1 MDRNKFR
8 VGSIFL
14 VILIT
19 LNLSFIKFVQAQDEL
34 VPIIDK
40 LNSLEKDMR
49 DVQRKMNTKNISIE
63 PSSNITT
70 EQTILIPKDIAEHEI
85 RIIELEDQL
94 RRTNGLIEELAFKI
108 NLLTKQTEE
117 LKSEINKKMLLLSKI
132 TESLKNNYTISLNE
146 ENKITQKK
154 SNIDFA
160 EESKESKKLS
170 KNPNNSTVEVLA
182 KIDPQGVD
190 QIIKKNTPEQEQ
202 SIGNEINLNIAKPQE
217 VYQRAYSLLSKGEYA
232 AAETAFKS
240 FIKKFP
246 KNPLS
251 SNAYYWLGE
260 TFYVRQNYQLA
271 AYNFANGYKNFPKGA
286 KAPDQL
292 LKLGISLYS
301 LKKKAKACA
310 TFTKL
315 SQEFAELPTRITKR
329 AKNFSE
335 KLECSISVE

>member
-1 MDRNKFR
+1 MDKNKFR

-40 LNSLEKDMR
+40 LNSLEKDIR
-49 DVQRKMNTKNISIE
+49 DVQRKINTKNISIE

-70 EQTILIPKDIAEHEI
+70 EQTIPTPKDIAEHEI

-117 LKSEINKKMLLLSKI
+117 LKSEINKKMLLLSEI

-146 ENKITQKK
+146 ENKITQ
-154 SNIDFA
+154 
-160 EESKESKKLS
+160 

-202 SIGNEINLNIAKPQE
+202 SIGNEINLNIAEPQE

-301 LKKKAKACA
+301 LKKKAEACA